1 MKTWKVTFAALICT
15 ALMSLTIGADARTRG
30 HASDSTAVS
39 SFVWPRL
46 RIGID
51 FGGGYGIGK
60 TDSQLTSDLKAH
72 ANRLRIG
79 AIAGA
84 DVSWFFMKGLGA
96 GIKGKLMY
104 SSASVDMGTTGGYPI
119 TLTENIT
126 IPFVGPMIC
135 SRSYSRDGKH
145 CLTANF
151 AAGYC
156 GYYDNFNLIER
167 GKLKADT
174 AGMCWDLGYDVRLS
188 PDISFGIQFSYLYAL
203 LDKNDITVEHS
214 LLTKEAIAE
223 YMGDGLRS
231 CSHIDLTVGLRFNFG
246 CRGKK

>member
-1 MKTWKVTFAALICT
+1 MKTWKVIFTALLCA
-15 ALMSLTIGADARTRG
+15 ALMSLSSGADARTRR

-84 DVSWFFMKGLGA
+84 DVSWFFMKELGA

-145 CLTANF
+145 CLTSNF

-156 GYYDNFNLIER
+156 GYYDNFNLIEH
-167 GKLKADT
+167 GKLKANT
-174 AGMCWDLGYDVRLS
+174 AGMYWDLGYDVSLS
-188 PDISFGIQFSYLYAL
+188 PNISFGIQLSYLYAL

>member
-1 MKTWKVTFAALICT
+1 MKTWKVILTAILCVALV
-15 ALMSLTIGADARTRG
+15 SLTTGADARTRG
-30 HASDSTAVS
+30 HASDSTDVS

-145 CLTANF
+145 CLTSNF

-156 GYYDNFNLIER
+156 GYYDNFNLIEH
-167 GKLKADT
+167 GKLKANT
-174 AGMCWDLGYDVRLS
+174 AGMYWDLGYDVSLS
-188 PDISFGIQFSYLYAL
+188 PNISFGIQLSYLYAL

>member
-1 MKTWKVTFAALICT
+1 MKTWKVILAALLCA
-15 ALMSLTIGADARTRG
+15 ALMSLSAGADARTRRQT
-30 HASDSTAVS
+30 SDSTTVS
-39 SFVWPRL
+39 TFVWPRL
-46 RIGID
+46 RIGVD

-60 TDSQLTSDLKAH
+60 TDPDLAPEMKAH
-72 ANRLRIG
+72 ANKLRWGTVVGGDI
-79 AIAGA
+79 
-84 DVSWFFMKGLGA
+84 SWFFMKGLGA

-156 GYYDNFNLIER
+156 GYYDNFNLIEH

-174 AGMCWDLGYDVRLS
+174 LGMCWDLGYDLS
-188 PDISFGIQFSYLYAL
+188 LSQNISFGVQLSYLYAL

-214 LLTKEAIAE
+214 LLTKEAITE
-223 YMGDGLRS
+223 YMGDELRS
-231 CSHIDLTVGLRFNFG
+231 CSHLDLTVGLRFNFG
-246 CRGKK
+246 CRKKQ

>member
-1 MKTWKVTFAALICT
+1 
-15 ALMSLTIGADARTRG
+15 
-30 HASDSTAVS
+30 
-39 SFVWPRL
+39 
-46 RIGID
+46 
-51 FGGGYGIGK
+51 
-60 TDSQLTSDLKAH
+60 
-72 ANRLRIG
+72 
-79 AIAGA
+79 
-84 DVSWFFMKGLGA
+84 
-96 GIKGKLMY
+96 MY
-104 SSASVDMGTTGGYPI
+104 SSSSVDMGTASYPV
-119 TLTENIT
+119 TLTENIS

-174 AGMCWDLGYDVRLS
+174 AGMCWDLGYDVSLL
-188 PDISFGIQFSYLYAL
+188 PNISFGIQLSYLYAL

>member
-1 MKTWKVTFAALICT
+1 
-15 ALMSLTIGADARTRG
+15 
-30 HASDSTAVS
+30 
-39 SFVWPRL
+39 
-46 RIGID
+46 
-51 FGGGYGIGK
+51 
-60 TDSQLTSDLKAH
+60 
-72 ANRLRIG
+72 
-79 AIAGA
+79 
-84 DVSWFFMKGLGA
+84 MKGLGA

-104 SSASVDMGTTGGYPI
+104 SSSSVNISSGYYSF
-119 TLTENIT
+119 LLSENVF

-145 CLTANF
+145 CLTSNF

-156 GYYDNFNLIER
+156 GYYDNFNLIEH
-167 GKLKADT
+167 GKLKANT
-174 AGMCWDLGYDVRLS
+174 AGMYWDLGYDVSLL
-188 PDISFGIQFSYLYAL
+188 PNISFGIQLSYLYAL

>member
-1 MKTWKVTFAALICT
+1 MKTWKVNFAVLLCA
-15 ALMSLTIGADARTRG
+15 ALMSLSAGADAGTRRQTT
-30 HASDSTAVS
+30 DSAAVS
-39 SFVWPRL
+39 TFVWPRL
-46 RIGID
+46 RIGVD
-51 FGGGYGIGK
+51 FGGGYGLGK
-60 TDSQLTSDLKAH
+60 TDPDLDPELISH
-72 ANRLRIG
+72 ANRLRWG
-79 AIAGA
+79 AVVGA
-84 DVSWFFMKGLGA
+84 DVSWFFMKSLGA

-104 SSASVDMGTTGGYPI
+104 SSSSVDMGTASYPV
-119 TLTENIT
+119 TLTENIS

-188 PDISFGIQFSYLYAL
+188 PDISFGIQLSYLYAL

-223 YMGDGLRS
+223 YMGDDLRS

>member
-1 MKTWKVTFAALICT
+1 MKTWKVIFAALLCT
-15 ALMSLTIGADARTRG
+15 GLMSLSAGADARTRMQ
-30 HASDSTAVS
+30 ASDSTTAS

-46 RIGID
+46 RIGVD
-51 FGGGYGIGK
+51 FGGGYGLGK
-60 TDSQLTSDLKAH
+60 TDSGLTSDLKAH

-84 DVSWFFMKGLGA
+84 DVSWFFMKSLGA

-104 SSASVDMGTTGGYPI
+104 SSSSVDMGTASYPV
-119 TLTENIT
+119 TLTENIS

-214 LLTKEAIAE
+214 LLTKEAITE
-223 YMGDGLRS
+223 YMGDDLRS

-246 CRGKK
+246 CRKKQ